1 MDRCLPNA
9 HANTQFLSTA
19 LLTDRRPGTT
29 GHADCSALGTRRVSM
44 DFFNMH
50 LFRVW
55 RRVGEWFPTFRRDV
69 SPSSSRVGSANTHVL
84 TAVLLKILSPGI
96 WRCVVGWVVTVIPP
110 SREPLPERSSPL
122 KLFPLAYGT
131 GQTTHLKISPQ
142 GQGQGIPILHRTAFY
157 VRSLNIH
164 LALSA
169 IICPTDRQTDRQTE
183 TETKMSWTWIYIH
196 WHCDLC
202 NIVHQSVPFMKPSC
216 IMSTRLLSVHDRS
229 ISAHS

>member
-1 MDRCLPNA
+1 MDRCLSNA

-29 GHADCSALGTRRVSM
+29 RHADCSALGTRRVSM

-50 LFRVW
+50 LFRVR

-69 SPSSSRVGSANTHVL
+69 TPSSSRVGSANTHVL

-96 WRCVVGWVVTVIPP
+96 WRCVVGWVVTVTPS

-122 KLFPLAYGT
+122 KLFPLDYGT

-157 VRSLNIH
+157 ARSLNIH
-164 LALSA
+164 LAVSA
-169 IICPTDRQTDRQTE
+169 IICPTDRDRDRDRQTDRQRQKTFRE
-183 TETKMSWTWIYIH
+183 RFKIWFVI
-196 WHCDLC
+196 WH
-202 NIVHQSVPFMKPSC
+202 
-216 IMSTRLLSVHDRS
+216 RL
-229 ISAHS
+229 A